1 MTQPLVNAPAADSQ
15 LVSTQADNARFKL
28 ALEQWLLLHADD
40 PTGVSFV
47 EFAGHSCV
55 VKRYRAK
62 WFSPLIAGLKF
73 AKVVVLSWL
82 CWLLMGERPL
92 PQRLLKN
99 NLQDEAQRLVRL
111 KDAGSSVPKV
121 WYHAPEILVLEYVG
135 QDMPYLIRMATPEG
149 RLGLM
154 SRAAQELAN
163 FHRAGFV
170 HGGAQL
176 RNLMVSDDGTAT
188 RIDFEENIGE
198 ALSLPLAQAYD
209 VFVGEV
215 TVASAVVTVITWYAL
230 MGRYKSAT
238 TATLPLAATK
248 TSFSH
253 NIGTTLIRQPI
264 FSCVNT
270 TTDNG
275 YTAGM
280 IVHPLGI
287 NTQTCEP
294 SFIVDRNTVAAQS
307 GASGASGWYLNST
320 TAGANFVLTA
330 ASWSYYMT
338 AERTF

>member
-40 PTGVSFV
+40 PTGVSVV

-209 VFVGEV
+209 VFQMISSMAGLRGHEF
-215 TVASAVVTVITWYAL
+215 SL
-230 MGRYKSAT
+230 NERQ
-238 TATLPLAATK
+238 TLCHQLLAA
-248 TSFSH
+248 
-253 NIGTTLIRQPI
+253 
-264 FSCVNT
+264 
-270 TTDNG
+270 
-275 YTAGM
+275 
-280 IVHPLGI
+280 
-287 NTQTCEP
+287 
-294 SFIVDRNTVAAQS
+294 
-307 GASGASGWYLNST
+307 YL
-320 TAGANFVLTA
+320 GANPDPLV
-330 ASWSYYMT
+330 
-338 AERTF
+338 RTQLISIEKKFAVIKKYLGWCLKSIPGRDIQGFLYVANTLRLSLRDE

>member
-1 MTQPLVNAPAADSQ
+1 VTHSNVDAHANDSQ
-15 LVSTQADNARFKL
+15 FRR
-28 ALEQWLLLHADD
+28 ALDQWLLSHADD
-40 PTGVSFV
+40 AAGVSFV
-47 EFAGHSCV
+47 ELAGYSCV
-55 VKRYRAK
+55 VKRHRAK

-73 AKVVVLSWL
+73 VKVVVLSWL

-209 VFVGEV
+209 VFQMVSSMAGLRGHEF
-215 TVASAVVTVITWYAL
+215 SL
-230 MGRYKSAT
+230 NERQ
-238 TATLPLAATK
+238 TLCHQLLAA
-248 TSFSH
+248 
-253 NIGTTLIRQPI
+253 
-264 FSCVNT
+264 
-270 TTDNG
+270 
-275 YTAGM
+275 
-280 IVHPLGI
+280 
-287 NTQTCEP
+287 
-294 SFIVDRNTVAAQS
+294 
-307 GASGASGWYLNST
+307 YL
-320 TAGANFVLTA
+320 GANPDPLV
-330 ASWSYYMT
+330 
-338 AERTF
+338 RTQLISIEKKFAVIKKYLGWCLKSIPGRDIQGFLYVTNTLRLSLRDE

>member
-209 VFVGEV
+209 VFQMVSSMAGLRGHEF
-215 TVASAVVTVITWYAL
+215 SL
-230 MGRYKSAT
+230 NERQ
-238 TATLPLAATK
+238 TLCHQLLAA
-248 TSFSH
+248 
-253 NIGTTLIRQPI
+253 
-264 FSCVNT
+264 
-270 TTDNG
+270 
-275 YTAGM
+275 
-280 IVHPLGI
+280 
-287 NTQTCEP
+287 
-294 SFIVDRNTVAAQS
+294 
-307 GASGASGWYLNST
+307 YL
-320 TAGANFVLTA
+320 GANPDPLV
-330 ASWSYYMT
+330 
-338 AERTF
+338 RTQLISIEKKFAVIKKYLGWCLKSIPGRDIQGFLYVANTLRLSLRDE

>member
-1 MTQPLVNAPAADSQ
+1 VTQPLVNAPAADSQ

-149 RLGLM
+149 RLALM

-209 VFVGEV
+209 VFQMVSSMAGLRGHEF
-215 TVASAVVTVITWYAL
+215 SL
-230 MGRYKSAT
+230 NERQ
-238 TATLPLAATK
+238 TLCHQLLAA
-248 TSFSH
+248 
-253 NIGTTLIRQPI
+253 
-264 FSCVNT
+264 
-270 TTDNG
+270 
-275 YTAGM
+275 
-280 IVHPLGI
+280 
-287 NTQTCEP
+287 
-294 SFIVDRNTVAAQS
+294 
-307 GASGASGWYLNST
+307 YL
-320 TAGANFVLTA
+320 GANPDPLV
-330 ASWSYYMT
+330 
-338 AERTF
+338 RTQLISIEKKFAVIKKYLGWCLKSIPGRDIQGFLYVTNTLRLSLRDE

>member
-149 RLGLM
+149 RLELM

-209 VFVGEV
+209 VFQMVSSMAGLRGHEF
-215 TVASAVVTVITWYAL
+215 SL
-230 MGRYKSAT
+230 NERQ
-238 TATLPLAATK
+238 TLCHQLLAA
-248 TSFSH
+248 
-253 NIGTTLIRQPI
+253 
-264 FSCVNT
+264 
-270 TTDNG
+270 
-275 YTAGM
+275 
-280 IVHPLGI
+280 
-287 NTQTCEP
+287 
-294 SFIVDRNTVAAQS
+294 
-307 GASGASGWYLNST
+307 YL
-320 TAGANFVLTA
+320 GANPDPLV
-330 ASWSYYMT
+330 
-338 AERTF
+338 RTQLISIEKKFAVIKKYLGWCLKSIPGRDIQGFLYVTNTLRLSLRDE

>member
-149 RLGLM
+149 RLNLM
-154 SRAAQELAN
+154 SRAAQELAH

-176 RNLMVSDDGTAT
+176 RNLMIHDDGTAT

-209 VFVGEV
+209 GFQMLSSMAGLRGHEFSPTERQALCHQLL
-215 TVASAVVTVITWYAL
+215 TVYLSANPDPRVRAS
-230 MGRYKSAT
+230 
-238 TATLPLAATK
+238 
-248 TSFSH
+248 
-253 NIGTTLIRQPI
+253 
-264 FSCVNT
+264 
-270 TTDNG
+270 
-275 YTAGM
+275 
-280 IVHPLGI
+280 
-287 NTQTCEP
+287 
-294 SFIVDRNTVAAQS
+294 
-307 GASGASGWYLNST
+307 
-320 TAGANFVLTA
+320 LTA
-330 ASWSYYMT
+330 IEKHFAAIKKYLGWCLKSIPGRDIQGFLYVANTLRLSLRD
-338 AERTF
+338 E

>member
-1 MTQPLVNAPAADSQ
+1 MTQPLVNAPAADSKIVTQPLVNAPAADSQ

-92 PQRLLKN
+92 PQPLLKN

-209 VFVGEV
+209 VFQMVSSMAGLRGHEF
-215 TVASAVVTVITWYAL
+215 SL
-230 MGRYKSAT
+230 NERQ
-238 TATLPLAATK
+238 TLCHQLLAA
-248 TSFSH
+248 
-253 NIGTTLIRQPI
+253 
-264 FSCVNT
+264 
-270 TTDNG
+270 
-275 YTAGM
+275 
-280 IVHPLGI
+280 
-287 NTQTCEP
+287 
-294 SFIVDRNTVAAQS
+294 
-307 GASGASGWYLNST
+307 YL
-320 TAGANFVLTA
+320 GANPDPLVRAQLISIEKKFAVIKKYLGWCLKSIPGRDIQGFLYVTNTLRL
-330 ASWSYYMT
+330 SLRD
-338 AERTF
+338 E

>member
-209 VFVGEV
+209 VFQMVSSMAGLRGHEF
-215 TVASAVVTVITWYAL
+215 SL
-230 MGRYKSAT
+230 NERQ
-238 TATLPLAATK
+238 TLCHQLLAA
-248 TSFSH
+248 
-253 NIGTTLIRQPI
+253 
-264 FSCVNT
+264 
-270 TTDNG
+270 
-275 YTAGM
+275 
-280 IVHPLGI
+280 
-287 NTQTCEP
+287 
-294 SFIVDRNTVAAQS
+294 
-307 GASGASGWYLNST
+307 YL
-320 TAGANFVLTA
+320 GANPDPLVRAQLISIEKKFAVIKKYLGWCLKSIPGRDIQGFLYVTNTLRL
-330 ASWSYYMT
+330 SLRD
-338 AERTF
+338 E

>member
-1 MTQPLVNAPAADSQ
+1 MTQPLVNAPAADSKIVTQPLVNAPAADSQ

-99 NLQDEAQRLVRL
+99 NLQDEAQRLARL

-209 VFVGEV
+209 VFQMVSSMAGLRGHEF
-215 TVASAVVTVITWYAL
+215 SL
-230 MGRYKSAT
+230 NERQ
-238 TATLPLAATK
+238 TLCHQLLAA
-248 TSFSH
+248 
-253 NIGTTLIRQPI
+253 
-264 FSCVNT
+264 
-270 TTDNG
+270 
-275 YTAGM
+275 
-280 IVHPLGI
+280 
-287 NTQTCEP
+287 
-294 SFIVDRNTVAAQS
+294 
-307 GASGASGWYLNST
+307 YL
-320 TAGANFVLTA
+320 GANPDPLV
-330 ASWSYYMT
+330 
-338 AERTF
+338 RTQLISIEKKFAVIKKYLGWCLKSIPGRDIQGFLYVTNTLRLSLRDE

>member
-209 VFVGEV
+209 VFQMVSSMAGLRGHEF
-215 TVASAVVTVITWYAL
+215 SL
-230 MGRYKSAT
+230 NERQ
-238 TATLPLAATK
+238 TLCHQLLAA
-248 TSFSH
+248 
-253 NIGTTLIRQPI
+253 
-264 FSCVNT
+264 
-270 TTDNG
+270 
-275 YTAGM
+275 
-280 IVHPLGI
+280 
-287 NTQTCEP
+287 
-294 SFIVDRNTVAAQS
+294 
-307 GASGASGWYLNST
+307 YL
-320 TAGANFVLTA
+320 GANPDPLVRAQLISIEKKFAVIKKYLGWCLKSIPGRDIQGFLYVANTLRL
-330 ASWSYYMT
+330 SLRD
-338 AERTF
+338 E

>member
-1 MTQPLVNAPAADSQ
+1 VTQPLVNSHATDAQ
-15 LVSTQADNARFKL
+15 VVSTHADDARFKL

-82 CWLLMGERPL
+82 CWLLMGERPS

-121 WYHAPEILVLEYVG
+121 WYHAPEVLVLEYVG

-209 VFVGEV
+209 VFQMVSSMAGLRGHEFGLNERQMLCHQLLAGYLGANPDPLV
-215 TVASAVVTVITWYAL
+215 RTQLISIEKKFTAIKKYLGWCLKSIP
-230 MGRYKSAT
+230 GRDIQGFLY
-238 TATLPLAATK
+238 
-248 TSFSH
+248 
-253 NIGTTLIRQPI
+253 
-264 FSCVNT
+264 
-270 TTDNG
+270 
-275 YTAGM
+275 
-280 IVHPLGI
+280 
-287 NTQTCEP
+287 
-294 SFIVDRNTVAAQS
+294 VAA
-307 GASGASGWYLNST
+307 WN
-320 TAGANFVLTA
+320 
-330 ASWSYYMT
+330 
-338 AERTF
+338 

>member
-154 SRAAQELAN
+154 SRAARELAN

-209 VFVGEV
+209 VFQMVSSMAGLRGHEF
-215 TVASAVVTVITWYAL
+215 SL
-230 MGRYKSAT
+230 NERQ
-238 TATLPLAATK
+238 TLCHQLLAA
-248 TSFSH
+248 
-253 NIGTTLIRQPI
+253 
-264 FSCVNT
+264 
-270 TTDNG
+270 
-275 YTAGM
+275 
-280 IVHPLGI
+280 
-287 NTQTCEP
+287 
-294 SFIVDRNTVAAQS
+294 
-307 GASGASGWYLNST
+307 YL
-320 TAGANFVLTA
+320 GANPDPLVRAQLISIEKKFAVIKKYLGWCLKSIPGRDIQGFLYVTNTLRL
-330 ASWSYYMT
+330 SLRD
-338 AERTF
+338 E

>member
-15 LVSTQADNARFKL
+15 LLSTQADNARFKL

-149 RLGLM
+149 RLELM

-209 VFVGEV
+209 VFQMISSMAGLRGHEF
-215 TVASAVVTVITWYAL
+215 SL
-230 MGRYKSAT
+230 NERQ
-238 TATLPLAATK
+238 TLCHQLLAA
-248 TSFSH
+248 
-253 NIGTTLIRQPI
+253 
-264 FSCVNT
+264 
-270 TTDNG
+270 
-275 YTAGM
+275 
-280 IVHPLGI
+280 
-287 NTQTCEP
+287 
-294 SFIVDRNTVAAQS
+294 
-307 GASGASGWYLNST
+307 YL
-320 TAGANFVLTA
+320 GANPDPLV
-330 ASWSYYMT
+330 
-338 AERTF
+338 RTQLISIEKKFAVIKKYLGWCLKSIPGRDIQGFLYVANTLRLSLRDE

>member
-1 MTQPLVNAPAADSQ
+1 MTQPLVNAPAADSKIVTQPLVNAPAADSQ

-209 VFVGEV
+209 VFQMISSMAGLRGHEF
-215 TVASAVVTVITWYAL
+215 SL
-230 MGRYKSAT
+230 NERQ
-238 TATLPLAATK
+238 TLCHQLLAA
-248 TSFSH
+248 
-253 NIGTTLIRQPI
+253 
-264 FSCVNT
+264 
-270 TTDNG
+270 
-275 YTAGM
+275 
-280 IVHPLGI
+280 
-287 NTQTCEP
+287 
-294 SFIVDRNTVAAQS
+294 
-307 GASGASGWYLNST
+307 YL
-320 TAGANFVLTA
+320 GANPDPLVRAQLISIEKKFAVIKKYLGWCLKSIPGRDIQGFLYVTNTLRL
-330 ASWSYYMT
+330 SLRD
-338 AERTF
+338 E

>member
-121 WYHAPEILVLEYVG
+121 WYHAPEVLVLEYVG

-209 VFVGEV
+209 VFQMVSSMAGLRGHEF
-215 TVASAVVTVITWYAL
+215 SL
-230 MGRYKSAT
+230 NERQ
-238 TATLPLAATK
+238 TLCHQLLAA
-248 TSFSH
+248 
-253 NIGTTLIRQPI
+253 
-264 FSCVNT
+264 
-270 TTDNG
+270 
-275 YTAGM
+275 
-280 IVHPLGI
+280 
-287 NTQTCEP
+287 
-294 SFIVDRNTVAAQS
+294 
-307 GASGASGWYLNST
+307 YL
-320 TAGANFVLTA
+320 GANPDPLVRTQLISIEKKFA
-330 ASWSYYMT
+330 AIKKYLGWCLKSIPGRDIQGFLYVTNTLRLSLRD
-338 AERTF
+338 E

>member
-1 MTQPLVNAPAADSQ
+1 MTQPLVNAPAADSKIVTQPLVNAPAADSQ

-55 VKRYRAK
+55 VKRYRTK

-209 VFVGEV
+209 VFQMVSSMAGLRGHEF
-215 TVASAVVTVITWYAL
+215 SL
-230 MGRYKSAT
+230 NERQ
-238 TATLPLAATK
+238 TLCHQLLAA
-248 TSFSH
+248 
-253 NIGTTLIRQPI
+253 
-264 FSCVNT
+264 
-270 TTDNG
+270 
-275 YTAGM
+275 
-280 IVHPLGI
+280 
-287 NTQTCEP
+287 
-294 SFIVDRNTVAAQS
+294 
-307 GASGASGWYLNST
+307 YL
-320 TAGANFVLTA
+320 GANPDPLVRAQLISIEKKFAVIKKYLGWCLKSIPGRDIQGFLYVTNTLRL
-330 ASWSYYMT
+330 SLRD
-338 AERTF
+338 E

>member
-149 RLGLM
+149 RLALM

-209 VFVGEV
+209 VFQMVSSMAGLRGHEF
-215 TVASAVVTVITWYAL
+215 SL
-230 MGRYKSAT
+230 NERQ
-238 TATLPLAATK
+238 TLCHQLLAA
-248 TSFSH
+248 
-253 NIGTTLIRQPI
+253 
-264 FSCVNT
+264 
-270 TTDNG
+270 
-275 YTAGM
+275 
-280 IVHPLGI
+280 
-287 NTQTCEP
+287 
-294 SFIVDRNTVAAQS
+294 
-307 GASGASGWYLNST
+307 YL
-320 TAGANFVLTA
+320 GANPDPLV
-330 ASWSYYMT
+330 
-338 AERTF
+338 RTQLISIEKKFAVIKKYLGWCLKSIPGRDIQGFLYVTNTLRLSLRDE

>member
-1 MTQPLVNAPAADSQ
+1 
-15 LVSTQADNARFKL
+15 
-28 ALEQWLLLHADD
+28 
-40 PTGVSFV
+40 
-47 EFAGHSCV
+47 
-55 VKRYRAK
+55 
-62 WFSPLIAGLKF
+62 
-73 AKVVVLSWL
+73 
-82 CWLLMGERPL
+82 MGERPL

-209 VFVGEV
+209 VFQMVSSMAGLRGHEF
-215 TVASAVVTVITWYAL
+215 SL
-230 MGRYKSAT
+230 NERQ
-238 TATLPLAATK
+238 TLCHQLLAA
-248 TSFSH
+248 
-253 NIGTTLIRQPI
+253 
-264 FSCVNT
+264 
-270 TTDNG
+270 
-275 YTAGM
+275 
-280 IVHPLGI
+280 
-287 NTQTCEP
+287 
-294 SFIVDRNTVAAQS
+294 
-307 GASGASGWYLNST
+307 YL
-320 TAGANFVLTA
+320 GANPDPLVRAQLISIEKKFAVIKKYLGWCLKSIPGRDIQGFLYVTNTLRL
-330 ASWSYYMT
+330 SLRD
-338 AERTF
+338 E

>member
-1 MTQPLVNAPAADSQ
+1 VTQPLVNAPAADSQ

-209 VFVGEV
+209 VFQMVSSMAGLRGHEF
-215 TVASAVVTVITWYAL
+215 SL
-230 MGRYKSAT
+230 NERQ
-238 TATLPLAATK
+238 TLCHQLLAA
-248 TSFSH
+248 
-253 NIGTTLIRQPI
+253 
-264 FSCVNT
+264 
-270 TTDNG
+270 
-275 YTAGM
+275 
-280 IVHPLGI
+280 
-287 NTQTCEP
+287 
-294 SFIVDRNTVAAQS
+294 
-307 GASGASGWYLNST
+307 YL
-320 TAGANFVLTA
+320 GANPDPLV
-330 ASWSYYMT
+330 
-338 AERTF
+338 RTQLISIEKKFAVIKKYLGWCLKSIPGRDIQGFLYVTNTLRLSLRDE